1 MSDNPFLLPG
11 AGRRGEQPTP
21 SPAPAPT
28 PSPVTTPVQA
38 PTPPADSPVAE
49 ETRFDPLP
57 VPPPTRWRIVLPD
70 GTTRP
75 LTGTLVLGRDP
86 APAAEYPGAELVA
99 VDDPGRSVSK
109 THAALIARDG
119 RVLACDL
126 HSTNGTVV
134 TTGHRRLRL
143 EPDREAPV
151 PAGSSVELGS
161 YLIRIEPVSS

>member
-1 MSDNPFLLPG
+1 MP
-11 AGRRGEQPTP
+11 
-21 SPAPAPT
+21 
-28 PSPVTTPVQA
+28 
-38 PTPPADSPVAE
+38 PTPPPAAPVEE

-57 VPPPTRWRIVLPD
+57 APPPTRWRIVLPT
-70 GTTRP
+70 GVTRP

-86 APAAEYPGAELVA
+86 APVAEYPGAELVA

-119 RVLACDL
+119 LVLVCDL

-134 TTGHRRLRL
+134 TTGHRQLRL

-161 YLIRIEPVSS
+161 YLIRIEPAPSAG